1 MKATIKT
8 ADDYLAIRVVKLGAT
23 IRRLRLEGNLQS
35 VTPPTIWGY
44 MAFLR
49 MARALPHISL
59 QQISMATLLG
69 NASLEDRKLIPSVF
83 NEVFGLQAADK
94 DDPTMD
100 VNLF

>member
-1 MKATIKT
+1 MKATTKT
-8 ADDYLAIRVVKLGAT
+8 ADDDLALKVVRLGAT

-49 MARALPHISL
+49 MAKAMPHMSL
-59 QQISMATLLG
+59 QQLSTATLLG

-83 NEVFGLQAADK
+83 NEVFGLQTSDK

>member
-1 MKATIKT
+1 MKGAKKNT
-8 ADDYLAIRVVKLGAT
+8 DQDLALKVVRLGST
-23 IRRLRLEGNLQS
+23 IRRLRLDGDLQS

-44 MAFLR
+44 LAFLR
-49 MARALPHISL
+49 MARALPHLSM

-69 NASLEDRKLIPSVF
+69 NASLEDRKLITSVL
-83 NEVFGLQAADK
+83 NEVFGLQASDK